1 MAVVIVVDR
10 ITGTVLGD
18 LISFLVHTILSGW
31 DRGAGG
37 YLLGRLWKTEAV
49 CGTITL

>member
-10 ITGTVLGD
+10 ITGTVLRG

-31 DRGAGG
+31 ARGAGG
-37 YLLGRLWKTEAV
+37 YQLANTWRRS
-49 CGTITL
+49 

>member
-10 ITGTVLGD
+10 ITGTVLGG

-37 YLLGRLWKTEAV
+37 YLLANSWRRS
-49 CGTITL
+49 